1 MLELVS
7 AILKGLGYA
16 AAFSGAGTVLARTT
30 LRVGPH
36 SIPGVSGV
44 IRSAGVCLAIC
55 AVLMAAIYVARLG
68 GDLDAAMIRAMV
80 LSPLGAALGLQLG
93 GGLLIAAAPARPS
106 AFLGAVAILLAFGF
120 IGHAPTRG
128 LLAAVTVTMHVSAAA
143 WWLGGLWLLV
153 LAGRLPDGSFA
164 PLLEAFSRQAIW
176 LVALLVLAGLAT
188 AAMLLEFRP
197 DFARP
202 YDQGLLAKAAIT
214 LALLALAATNRLVLA
229 PRIARDH
236 TAMGKL
242 RWTIRAEICL
252 FASIFAVTAW
262 LTTWQSP
269 HGVVHSDHE
278 LQVAGPITIIDPW
291 APAMPGGLGTGAGY
305 MVIVNNQASDDRLLS
320 ASSPW
325 AEHVSLHVSTMDGNI
340 SRMSDLDA
348 LPVPAHGQAEFAQGH
363 NHLMFTGLY
372 APFVVG
378 DVVPVMLQFERAGK
392 VPVTLHVKPLGDGST
407 GSHTH

>member
-7 AILKGLGYA
+7 ALLKGLVYA

-30 LRVGPH
+30 LRVGQH
-36 SIPGVSGV
+36 SIPGVNGL
-44 IRSAGVCLAIC
+44 IRSAGVGLVISA
-55 AVLMAAIYVARLG
+55 ALMAAIYVARLG

-80 LSPLGAALGLQLG
+80 LSPLGAALGLQLC

-106 AFLGAVAILLAFGF
+106 ALLGAVAILLAFGF

-128 LLAAVTVTMHVSAAA
+128 LLSAATVTLHVTAAA

-153 LAGRLPDGSFA
+153 LTGRLPDGSFA

-188 AAMLLEFRP
+188 AAMLLEFRS

-202 YDQGLLAKAAIT
+202 YDQGLLTKAAIT
-214 LALLALAATNRLVLA
+214 VALLALAATNRLVLA
-229 PRIARDH
+229 PRIASDH
-236 TAMGKL
+236 TATGKL

-252 FASIFAVTAW
+252 FACIFAVTAW
-262 LTTWQSP
+262 LTAWQSP
-269 HGVVHSDHE
+269 HAAVHGDHDV
-278 LQVAGPITIIDPW
+278 QVAGPITIIDPW

-305 MVIVNNQASDDRLLS
+305 MVIINNQASDDRLLS

-348 LPVPAHGQAEFAQGH
+348 LPVPAHGQAEFDQGH

-378 DVVPVMLQFERAGK
+378 DVVPVTLIFEKAGRID
-392 VPVTLHVKPLGDGST
+392 VKISVVPLGSET
-407 GSHTH
+407 GVHNH

>member
-16 AAFSGAGTVLARTT
+16 AAFSGAGAVLAGTT
-30 LRVGPH
+30 LRAGAH
-36 SIPGVSGV
+36 SVPGVSGL
-44 IRSAGVCLAIC
+44 IRFAGCALAIC

-68 GDLDAAMIRAMV
+68 GDLDVAMIRAMV

-93 GGLLIAAAPARPS
+93 GGLLLAAAPARPS

-128 LLAAVTVTMHVSAAA
+128 LVSALTVTMHVSAAA

-153 LAGRLPDGSFA
+153 LAGRLPGGRFA
-164 PLLEAFSRQAIW
+164 PLLESFSRQAIW
-176 LVALLVLAGLAT
+176 LVALLVLAGLTT

-197 DFARP
+197 DLGRA

-214 LALLALAATNRLVLA
+214 LGLLALAATNRLVLV
-229 PRIARDH
+229 PRIAKDD
-236 TAMGKL
+236 TAIGKL
-242 RWTIRAEICL
+242 RWTVWAEICL
-252 FASIFAVTAW
+252 FACIFVVTAW

-269 HGVVHSDHE
+269 HAVVHGDHDV
-278 LQVAGPITIIDPW
+278 QVAGPITIIDPW

-305 MVIVNNQASDDRLLS
+305 MVIINNQASDDRLLS

-340 SRMSDLDA
+340 SRMSDLDT

-378 DVVPVMLQFERAGK
+378 DVVPVTLQFERAGK
-392 VPVTLHVKPLGDGST
+392 VQVTLHVKPLGDVAT

>member
-16 AAFSGAGTVLARTT
+16 AAFSGAGTVLALTT
-30 LRVGPH
+30 LRAGPH
-36 SIPGVSGV
+36 SIPGVNGL
-44 IRSAGVCLAIC
+44 IRSACVGLVIS
-55 AVLMAAIYVARLG
+55 AVLMATIYVVRLG

-93 GGLLIAAAPARPS
+93 GGLLIAAAPARRTTL
-106 AFLGAVAILLAFGF
+106 LGAVAVLLAFGL

-128 LLAAVTVTMHVSAAA
+128 LLSAVTVTLHVTAAA
-143 WWLGGLWLLV
+143 WWLGGLLLLV
-153 LAGRLPDGSFA
+153 LAGRFPDGRFA
-164 PLLEAFSRQAIW
+164 PLLETFSKQAIW
-176 LVALLVLAGLAT
+176 LVAILVLAGLAT

-197 DFARP
+197 NFART
-202 YDQGLLAKAAIT
+202 YDQGLLTKAAFT
-214 LALLALAATNRLVLA
+214 LGLLAFAATNRLVLA
-229 PRIARDH
+229 PRIAMDDA
-236 TAMGKL
+236 AMGKL
-242 RWTIRAEICL
+242 RWSIRSEVCL
-252 FASIFAVTAW
+252 FTCILAVTAW

-269 HGVVHSDHE
+269 HAAVHGDHD

-325 AEHVSLHVSTMDGNI
+325 AEHVSLHVTTMDGNI

-348 LPVPAHGQAEFAQGH
+348 LPVPAYGQAEFAQGQ

-372 APFVVG
+372 APFVAG
-378 DVVPVMLQFERAGK
+378 DVVPITLIFEKAGRVDVK
-392 VPVTLHVKPLGDGST
+392 VKVAPIGGDAEV
-407 GSHTH
+407 HNH

>member
-16 AAFSGAGTVLARTT
+16 AAFSGAGTVLARTS
-30 LRVGPH
+30 LRAGPH
-36 SIPGVSGV
+36 SIPGVNGL
-44 IRSAGVCLAIC
+44 IRSAGVGLVIS

-80 LSPLGAALGLQLG
+80 LSPLGTALGLQLG

-106 AFLGAVAILLAFGF
+106 ALLGAVAILLAFGF

-128 LLAAVTVTMHVSAAA
+128 LLSAATVTLHVTAAA
-143 WWLGGLWLLV
+143 WWLGGLCLLVLGGRLPDGRFAPLLDSFSSQAIWLVPLLV
-153 LAGRLPDGSFA
+153 LAG
-164 PLLEAFSRQAIW
+164 I
-176 LVALLVLAGLAT
+176 AT
-188 AAMLLEFRP
+188 AAMLLEYRP
-197 DFARP
+197 HLGRA

-214 LALLALAATNRLVLA
+214 LGLLALAATNRLVLV
-229 PRIARDH
+229 PDIARDD
-236 TAMGKL
+236 AAIGKL
-242 RWTIRAEICL
+242 RWTVWAEICL
-252 FASIFAVTAW
+252 FACIFAVTAW

-269 HGVVHSDHE
+269 HAVVHGDHDV
-278 LQVAGPITIIDPW
+278 QVAGPITIVDPW

-305 MVIVNNQASDDRLLS
+305 MVIINNQASDDRLLS

-325 AEHVSLHVSTMDGNI
+325 AGHVSLHVSTMDGNI
-340 SRMSDLDA
+340 SRMNDLDA
-348 LPVPAHGQAEFAQGH
+348 LPVPAHGRAEFAQGH

-372 APFVVG
+372 APFVAG
-378 DVVPVMLQFERAGK
+378 DVVPVTLQFERAGK
-392 VPVTLHVKPLGDGST
+392 VQVTLRVKPLGDVTS